1 MATTTPN
8 YGWPVPTS
16 TDLVKDG
23 AVAIEALGDAIDAT
37 VFGLGGGLKLIKT
50 QVIGTTVASVN
61 VTSAFSSTYDRY
73 KVFISGSGVSS
84 TGVNLL
90 FKLGA
95 STTGYYWAGSNVAY
109 TGTASVINGSNGTSF
124 AVAGYGDSTMLN
136 LDLELINPGTASFTK
151 IAGCRVAVD
160 AACNYGGIHTVATA
174 YTDFTITPSSGTIT
188 GGTIYVYGY
197 GAS

>member
-1 MATTTPN
+1 
-8 YGWPVPTS
+8 
-16 TDLVKDG
+16 
-23 AVAIEALGDAIDAT
+23 
-37 VFGLGGGLKLIKT
+37 VFGLGGLKLIKT

-95 STTGYYWAGSNVAY
+95 STTGYYWAGSNVPYSGAA
-109 TGTASVINGSNGTSF
+109 GVLNGNNGTSF
-124 AVAGYGDSTMLN
+124 AQAGYGDSTMLN
-136 LDLELINPGTASFTK
+136 LDMELINPGTASFTK
-151 IAGCRVAVD
+151 IVGCRVAVD
-160 AACNYGGIHTVATA
+160 GSCNYGGLHNVATA
-174 YTDFTITPSSGTIT
+174 YTDFTITTSSGTMT

-197 GAS
+197 GS